1 MARGSIVIAG
11 SVAQKPRHGGHTWVF
26 LQYLLGFRRLGWDV
40 LFLDRLDPA
49 ASADAAGRACPPE
62 ESVQFRFLADVMDR
76 FGLTGCYAA
85 DCGGRYVGLSR
96 AEVLERTGA
105 AAFLLNVMGFLT
117 DAEVLARARRRVFL
131 DIDPGFG
138 QMWRELGL
146 ADPFRGHDAFVT
158 IGENVGRPGC
168 AVPTCGL
175 DWITT
180 PQPIVLEHW
189 PVARDE
195 GTAFTT
201 VASWRGA

>member
-49 ASADAAGRACPPE
+49 ASADAAGRACP
-62 ESVQFRFLADVMDR
+62 
-76 FGLTGCYAA
+76 
-85 DCGGRYVGLSR
+85 
-96 AEVLERTGA
+96 
-105 AAFLLNVMGFLT
+105 
-117 DAEVLARARRRVFL
+117 
-131 DIDPGFG
+131 
-138 QMWRELGL
+138 
-146 ADPFRGHDAFVT
+146 
-158 IGENVGRPGC
+158 
-168 AVPTCGL
+168 TCGL

-201 VASWRGA
+201 VASWRGAYGPVEYRGEVYGLRVHEFRRFADLPRRTGREFRLALDMHPA